1 LLEPGFEVVGVA
13 LDGRE
18 LSQLAQ
24 GTKPDVILL
33 DLGMPNLNGFD
44 TGQQL
49 RKLFPATEIVVV
61 TMSEATRRM
70 RLCANGHR
78 DISPRPRP
86 SESAESAI
94 GFGRRLQRP
103 QAAGLRI
110 MGSFSIPTAPTNLL
124 PAQTQRGRASR
135 FMLWGCQ
142 GLTNP
147 RRQTSPVVPARSA
160 ALPGQSPLAA
170 EVHWAPSCQ
179 AINRVDYRGA
189 FFLSQFVAGA
199 GGDETVRSSFQV

>member
-1 LLEPGFEVVGVA
+1 MLEPGFEVVGVA

-124 PAQTQRGRASR
+124 PANSARKGEPVYA
-135 FMLWGCQ
+135 L
-142 GLTNP
+142 GLPGAYQSSAANQP
-147 RRQTSPVVPARSA
+147 RRSGSLRSVARAEPACRR
-160 ALPGQSPLAA
+160 SPLGTFL
-170 EVHWAPSCQ
+170 PSDKSRRLQRCL
-179 AINRVDYRGA
+179 
-189 FFLSQFVAGA
+189 LSQPVCCRGW
-199 GGDETVRSSFQV
+199 GR